1 MEEQALLEKLQN
13 LAVIPVI
20 AIESLE
26 SALPLADALIEGG
39 LPVAEITF
47 RTPVAGEAL
56 ALINQ
61 ERPELILGA
70 GTVLTMD
77 QLERAKRSGARF
89 GVSPGLNPEIV
100 QAARAMDLPFI
111 PGVVTPTEVERAITL
126 GARTLKFFPAEAS
139 GGSAMIKA
147 LYAPYAHL
155 GVRFMPT
162 GGVTMKNL
170 EAYLQNPAVM
180 MVGGTWIAKKDAI
193 TAGQW
198 DDIRDNCLRTVE
210 LVRGLRQTGKKATGE

>member
-20 AIESLE
+20 AIESLA

-56 ALINQ
+56 ALISR

-89 GVSPGLNPEIV
+89 GVSPGLNPKIV

-111 PGVVTPTEVERAITL
+111 PGVVTPTEIERAIGL
-126 GARTLKFFPAEAS
+126 GARALKFFPAEAS
-139 GGSAMIKA
+139 GGSVMIKA
-147 LYAPYAHL
+147 LHAPYAHL
-155 GVRFMPT
+155 GVKFMPT

-180 MVGGTWIAKKDAI
+180 MVGGTWIAKKEAI
-193 TAGQW
+193 AAGQW
-198 DDIRDNCLRTVE
+198 DHIRDNCLLAVE
-210 LVRGLRQTGKKATGE
+210 LVRGLRQTGKDTTRG